1 MEATS
6 EAIREDTARPGSQ
19 ERAPVRRRE
28 QASICVSRFS
38 NTWSDA
44 EDQVI
49 RDNRRLP
56 AKEIAELLPGRS
68 VRAIATRSR
77 RIGVFKVWDRN
88 EKTILFDNSNMTA
101 RQLQRLL
108 PGRSI
113 KSIQTQRSA
122 MGLKPVFRKP
132 EKSKRKLKR
141 TGNPVIDAVIER
153 CEEDRIGLKTLDR
166 EIGGRYF
173 QHSPTDPKGL
183 EWIAKAVA
191 FFGGKGLLI
200 DENAN
205 ITIDWHDE

>member
-1 MEATS
+1 M
-6 EAIREDTARPGSQ
+6 
-19 ERAPVRRRE
+19 
-28 QASICVSRFS
+28 SRFS

-49 RDNRRLP
+49 RNNRRLT
-56 AKEIAELLPGRS
+56 ATQIVELLPGRS
-68 VRAIATRSR
+68 AKAISARSR
-77 RIGVFKVWDRN
+77 RLGVFKVWDRD
-88 EKTILFDNSNMTA
+88 EKATLFDNPNMTA
-101 RQLQRLL
+101 RQLQHLL

-113 KSIQTQRSA
+113 KSIQCQREE
-122 MGLKPVFRKP
+122 MGLRPVFQKP
-132 EKSKRKLKR
+132 EKPKRKLKR